1 MKGKKDI
8 METMNKKFPKQP
20 KKSGFTLLEL
30 LVVISIIGILVAM
43 GAAAYSTAQK
53 SGRDARRQSDLKAYQ
68 SAQEQYYAENAST
81 YASATVSNQSS
92 LTTPGYLVKA
102 VTDPKS
108 PGTQYSFSNHTSS
121 TYCVCAGMESAKGN
135 SGANCAFSAAT
146 THFCVRNL
154 Q

>member
-1 MKGKKDI
+1 MKGKKAI
-8 METMNKKFPKQP
+8 MEIMNIKNQKS

-68 SAQEQYYAENAST
+68 NAQEQYYSENGANYT
-81 YASATVSNQSS
+81 SATASNQSN
-92 LTTPGYLVKA
+92 LINGGYLNQRIV
-102 VTDPKS
+102 DPKGGS
-108 PGTQYSFSNHTSS
+108 AYVFSNHTSTS
-121 TYCVCAGMESAKGN
+121 YCVCALMESANGN
-135 SGANCAFSAAT
+135 ADSECNFAAGT
-146 THFCVRNL
+146 PTHFCVKNL